1 MARGLEYNVD
11 TKQVTASD
19 VKLWATFLKCLIH
32 TLRKYIDPRL
42 SKLLQI
48 QADDSSFCVFSHDRM
63 KYAIRAGKAIHLLKP
78 VSHCIYK
85 CFYKCELAL
94 DCYSIQNTLSTPQ
107 VHKRQSYRL
116 NTLEAT
122 PGSDKKFQT
131 LNFGGPE
138 VQMKSMR
145 KIRG

>member
-1 MARGLEYNVD
+1 MGYVLEM
-11 TKQVTASD
+11 SHSR
-19 VKLWATFLKCLIH
+19 LK
-32 TLRKYIDPRL
+32 KVYKPGL

-78 VSHCIYK
+78 VSHCIYR

-94 DCYSIQNTLSTPQ
+94 DCYLNSIQNALSTPQ

-138 VQMKSMR
+138 VRMKIIR